1 MKGLEPMEQMKTSRL
16 TLRPLENGDAE
27 SIFAYASD
35 PVVANFTTWDS
46 HRDLDDTR
54 DFIELAIRDHKGKDT
69 LTWGIILK
77 ETGQL
82 IGTIGLSGLSFR
94 HHSAELGYVIG
105 RNHWRSGYVTE
116 ASKAVCT
123 FGFRELNL
131 NRIMARC
138 HPENTGSERVMQKIG
153 MTYEGTMR
161 QVYFAAGLFEDRKV
175 YSILREEFPFAPLL

>member
-1 MKGLEPMEQMKTSRL
+1 MEQLETSRL
-16 TLRPLENGDAE
+16 ILRPLERGDAE

-35 PVVANFTTWDS
+35 PTVAKFTTWEV
-46 HRDLDDTR
+46 HHHLDDTR
-54 DFIELAIRDHKGKDT
+54 EFIELAILEHKRKDT

-77 ETGQL
+77 ETGDL
-82 IGTIGLSGLSFR
+82 IGTAGLADLSFR
-94 HHSAELGYVIG
+94 HHCAELGYVIG
-105 RNHWRSGYVTE
+105 KPHWRTGYVTE

-123 FGFRELNL
+123 FGFRELEL

-161 QVYFAAGLFEDRKV
+161 QVYFADGIFEDRKV
-175 YSILREEFPFAPLL
+175 YSILKEEFPFAPLL